1 MSPTLDQ
8 FTVAFANFMNTG
20 QTGPLDQ
27 FCEPDTAMAYFH
39 IYRNGYLR
47 STIDALSSNYPATQ
61 SLLGIE
67 HFREIARRFVLKF
80 PPASGSLT
88 GYGSKFAEF
97 LNETDTAKRLPYLYD
112 IATIDRAWLRVYFA
126 PDETPVTPE
135 QIATL
140 LGGETENDSQKIGL
154 CAATEVLTLNFPVLE
169 IWQELREMGSLSQ
182 FIELEQGLQQI
193 LIWRKQSQILVRQ
206 LPLPESVFLASV
218 KEGLNLESAAENALD
233 QDSSFGLEVFFS
245 NLISEGLLTAR

>member
-61 SLLGIE
+61 SLIGVE
-67 HFREIARRFVLKF
+67 HFRKIARQFVMQF
-80 PPASGSLT
+80 PPTSGSLT

-97 LNETDTAKRLPYLYD
+97 LSGTETAKRLPYLYD
-112 IATIDRAWLRVYFA
+112 VARIDRAWLKVYFA

-140 LGGETENDSQKIGL
+140 LGGEAESDSQRIGL
-154 CAATEVLTLNFPVLE
+154 CAATEVLTLSFPVLE
-169 IWQELREMGSLSQ
+169 IWQELKEMGSLNRV
-182 FIELEQGLQQI
+182 IELKQGLQHV
-193 LIWRKQSQILVRQ
+193 LLWRKQAQILVRH
-206 LPLPESVFLASV
+206 LPFPESVFLASV
-218 KEGLNLESAAENALD
+218 KEGLNLEAAAENALD
-233 QDSSFGLEVFFS
+233 QDSSFDLEIFFS